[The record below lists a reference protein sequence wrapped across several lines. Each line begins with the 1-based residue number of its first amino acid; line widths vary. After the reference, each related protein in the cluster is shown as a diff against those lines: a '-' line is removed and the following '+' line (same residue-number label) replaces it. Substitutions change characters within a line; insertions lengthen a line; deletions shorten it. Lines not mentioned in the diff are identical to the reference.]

1 MQPQINLS
9 PITQFIQLMRA
20 AELSQQKEIKIP
32 IHQARLLNLTLSEMI
47 DKINQDYEAMFND
60 LKKSVDTEVVSV
72 TMDGGGF
79 EDPK

>member
-1 MQPQINLS
+1 MQSKINLS
-9 PITQFIQLMRA
+9 PINQFIQLMRA

-60 LKKSVDTEVVSV
+60 LKKSVDTESVSV

-79 EDPK
+79 EDQK

>member
-1 MQPQINLS
+1 MQPKINLS
-9 PITQFIQLMRA
+9 PINQFIQLMRA

-60 LKKSVDTEVVSV
+60 LKKSVDTESVSV

-79 EDPK
+79 EDQK

>member
-9 PITQFIQLMRA
+9 PINQFIQIMRA

-60 LKKSVDTEVVSV
+60 LKKSVDTESVSV

-79 EDPK
+79 EDQK